1 MIYNKEPILVLWD
14 IVKSLSGEIEIYKEA
29 MTEDEDS
36 LPDSYLLLRADIS
49 NTPFSFGDGK
59 TKIRVADCDI
69 ILVSKGLGDATTD
82 LHNINRVKV
91 ENVLQGAEVPYDSC
105 NLGYD
110 DTLKNT
116 QYTWSV
122 TIHYLI

>member
-1 MIYNKEPILVLWD
+1 MIYDKEPILVLWD
-14 IVKSLSGEIEIYKEA
+14 LVKSLSPEIEIYKEA

-36 LPDSYLLLRADIS
+36 LPDSYLLLRADIT
-49 NTPFSFGDGK
+49 NTPYSFGDGK
-59 TKIRVADCDI
+59 TKIRSADCDI

-91 ENVLQGAEVPYDSC
+91 EDVLQGSGIPYDSC

-110 DTLKNT
+110 STLKNT